1 MWEFS
6 YFLKWKI
13 SNVLVKVINGKYKW
27 EVRSRICSVTRFRNS
42 GRYLHY
48 NGRISTQKRKIER
61 NQVFES
67 WVVNDERMFSFLK
80 QGKYMYCLW
89 CGWKNTKEELES
101 KIVNSSGLK
110 VYNFIYLHVR
120 SIHCVNYMLGKTHKE
135 IGNQLNPSM
144 QRGFNENETKLILCS
159 IFSISTFNDLY
170 LFA

>member
-1 MWEFS
+1 MV
-6 YFLKWKI
+6 
-13 SNVLVKVINGKYKW
+13 NTNGKCVHAFAAWLDLETQGDIYTTMVESAHKKG
-27 EVRSRICSVTRFRNS
+27 RLSVT
-42 GRYLHY
+42 
-48 NGRISTQKRKIER
+48 K
-61 NQVFES
+61 S

-89 CGWKNTKEELES
+89 CGWKKTKEELES